1 MHNLLV
7 LSIFRCA
14 TISATSFQTIFISRK
29 SNTLLISSHYWPWQ
43 LLVDFPSL
51 WTCLFWTIHISGI
64 IWHVVVR
71 SWLFFLNLITEC
83 FQGPSTSQQV
93 VSALRDLS
101 YGWMIFCC
109 VDPSCFVRLPPD
121 GRAGSLHRLALTSNA
136 ALTLVCSLFCADSH
150 LHFALASPLDVELR
164 VRRSLYV

>member
-14 TISATSFQTIFISRK
+14 AISATSFQTIFISRK
-29 SNTLLISSHYWPWQ
+29 RNTLLVSSHYWPWQ
-43 LLVDFPSL
+43 PLVDFPSL

-64 IWHVVVR
+64 IWHVVVCN
-71 SWLFFLNLITEC
+71 WLVSFNLITEC
-83 FQGPSTSQQV
+83 FQGPSTLQQV

-101 YGWMIFCC
+101 YGWMICC
-109 VDPSCFVRLPPD
+109 VGPSCFVRLLPD